1 MAPTRLI
8 GEIMKTDAKLRS
20 LTCGITTPRRL
31 LIGEIM
37 KIDAKL
43 RSLTGGIMTPKR
55 LLIVQSR
62 EQAPG
67 AVADRW
73 NHDTQAV
80 ADW

>member
-37 KIDAKL
+37 KTDAKL

-55 LLIVQSR
+55 LLIC
-62 EQAPG
+62 EI
-67 AVADRW
+67 
-73 NHDTQAV
+73 
-80 ADW
+80 

>member
-1 MAPTRLI
+1 
-8 GEIMKTDAKLRS
+8 MKIDAKLRS
-20 LTCGITTPRRL
+20 LTCGITTPMQL
-31 LIGEIM
+31 LIIM

-55 LLIVQSR
+55 LLIVKSR